1 MKAAQL
7 YQFDETLNGSEWLV
21 YEDVR
26 EPVIEKPTDVI
37 VRIGGAGVCGTD
49 LELIK
54 GNWRDHMRIELPMI
68 LGHENAGWV
77 EEV

>member
-7 YQFDETLNGSEWLV
+7 YQFDELLSGSELLV
-21 YEDVR
+21 YEDVS
-26 EPVIEKPTDVI
+26 EPIIEKPTDVI

-54 GNWRDHMRIELPMI
+54 GSGATTCALNCR
-68 LGHENAGWV
+68 
-77 EEV
+77 